1 MEFSSAALEAGA
13 KCKSKNLLTLLS
25 CLYLKYSYFVNF
37 SCLPP
42 VRPLSPS
49 EREDFGGSL
58 QGGRGDGGSS
68 GSSDLYDTFR
78 RDPLALLEIERM
90 ERERLER
97 LLRIERE
104 LHARGRDE
112 MDKMYDPLGSAS
124 RSKYGSSVDSWRD
137 LDYGRPRREYSP
149 PTYGGSSRHGRDTSP
164 YHYGL
169 REKTSPSRYGGY
181 SDSSSSNYPPVGYH
195 PGDKSVSA
203 RDSYANTYGS
213 GTGYSGRVTG
223 RSQMST
229 GYGRDTRSSSS
240 AWGNGSNQTYGLMGD
255 SPGWK

>member
-1 MEFSSAALEAGA
+1 MLVLEVFF
-13 KCKSKNLLTLLS
+13 
-25 CLYLKYSYFVNF
+25 YFVNF

-49 EREDFGGSL
+49 EREDFEGSTYGGRSGGS
-58 QGGRGDGGSS
+58 GGGGGGG

-112 MDKMYDPLGSAS
+112 MDKLYDPLGSAS

-137 LDYGRPRREYSP
+137 LDYGRPRRDYSP
-149 PTYGGSSRHGRDTSP
+149 PTYGSSSRHGQDTSP
-164 YHYGL
+164 YHYGM
-169 REKTSPSRYGGY
+169 RDKSSPSRYGGY
-181 SDSSSSNYPPVGYH
+181 SDSSGSNYPPVGYH
-195 PGDKSVSA
+195 PGDKSVSG
-203 RDSYANTYGS
+203 RDSYPNTYPNTYGS
-213 GTGYSGRVTG
+213 GTGYSGHVAG

-229 GYGRDTRSSSS
+229 GYGRDTRNASS

>member
-1 MEFSSAALEAGA
+1 M
-13 KCKSKNLLTLLS
+13 LT
-25 CLYLKYSYFVNF
+25 F
-37 SCLPP
+37 SCLSP

-49 EREDFGGSL
+49 EREDFEGSNYSGRSSGGS
-58 QGGRGDGGSS
+58 
-68 GSSDLYDTFR
+68 SSDLYDTFR

-124 RSKYGSSVDSWRD
+124 RSKYGASMDSWRE
-137 LDYGRPRREYSP
+137 LDYSRSRRDYSP
-149 PTYGGSSRHGRDTSP
+149 PTYGSSSRHGRETSP
-164 YHYGL
+164 YHYGM
-169 REKTSPSRYGGY
+169 RDKSSPSRYGGY
-181 SDSSSSNYPPVGYH
+181 SDSSSSNYPTVGYH
-195 PGDKSVSA
+195 PTDKSVT
-203 RDSYANTYGS
+203 RDSYSNTYGS
-213 GTGYSGRVTG
+213 GTGYSGRSAG

-229 GYGRDTRSSSS
+229 GYSRDTSRTTSS

-255 SPGWK
+255 TPSWK

>member
-1 MEFSSAALEAGA
+1 M
-13 KCKSKNLLTLLS
+13 
-25 CLYLKYSYFVNF
+25 YFVNL

-49 EREDFGGSL
+49 EREEFEGSLYGGRAGGGGS
-58 QGGRGDGGSS
+58 GVSS
-68 GSSDLYDTFR
+68 SSDLYDTFR

-112 MDKMYDPLGSAS
+112 MDKMYDPIGSS
-124 RSKYGSSVDSWRD
+124 GRSKYGSSGDSWRD
-137 LDYGRPRREYSP
+137 LDYGRPRRDYSP
-149 PTYGGSSRHGRDTSP
+149 PTYGGSGRHVRETSP
-164 YHYGL
+164 YRAYGM
-169 REKTSPSRYGGY
+169 REKSSPSRYGGY
-181 SDSSSSNYPPVGYH
+181 SDSGSSNYPPVGYH
-195 PGDKSVSA
+195 PADKSVA
-203 RDSYANTYGS
+203 GRDSYSNTYGS
-213 GTGYSGRVTG
+213 GTGYSGRGAG

-229 GYGRDTRSSSS
+229 GYGRDTRNTSG

-255 SPGWK
+255 PPSWK

>member
-1 MEFSSAALEAGA
+1 M
-13 KCKSKNLLTLLS
+13 
-25 CLYLKYSYFVNF
+25 LKYLLLFFFCFVNF
-37 SCLPP
+37 TCLPP

-49 EREDFGGSL
+49 EREDFEGSL
-58 QGGRGDGGSS
+58 YGGRTSS
-68 GSSDLYDTFR
+68 GSSSSDLFDTFR

-112 MDKMYDPLGSAS
+112 MEKMYDPLGSS
-124 RSKYGSSVDSWRD
+124 GRSKYGPSGDSWRD
-137 LDYGRPRREYSP
+137 LDYGRSRRDYSP
-149 PTYGGSSRHGRDTSP
+149 PTYGSGGRHGRETSP
-164 YHYGL
+164 YYYGM
-169 REKTSPSRYGGY
+169 RDKSSPSRYGGY

-195 PGDKSVSA
+195 PADKSVA
-203 RDSYANTYGS
+203 GRDSYSNTYGS
-213 GTGYSGRVTG
+213 GTGYSGRSAAG

-229 GYGRDTRSSSS
+229 GYGRDTRNTS
-240 AWGNGSNQTYGLMGD
+240 AWGNGNTQTYGLMGD

>member
-1 MEFSSAALEAGA
+1 MLQVFF
-13 KCKSKNLLTLLS
+13 
-25 CLYLKYSYFVNF
+25 YFVNF

-49 EREDFGGSL
+49 EREDFEGSFH
-58 QGGRGDGGSS
+58 GGRGGGGGS
-68 GSSDLYDTFR
+68 SSDLYDTFR

-124 RSKYGSSVDSWRD
+124 RSKYGHGPSVDSWRD
-137 LDYGRPRREYSP
+137 LDYGRPRRDYSP
-149 PTYGGSSRHGRDTSP
+149 PTYGSSSRHGRDTSP
-164 YHYGL
+164 SPYHYGM
-169 REKTSPSRYGGY
+169 RDKSPSRYGGY
-181 SDSSSSNYPPVGYH
+181 SDSSGNNYTPVGYH
-195 PGDKSVSA
+195 PGDKSVTA

-213 GTGYSGRVTG
+213 GTGYSGRVAG
-223 RSQMST
+223 RSQMQMST
-229 GYGRDTRSSSS
+229 GYGRDTRSAPS

>member
-1 MEFSSAALEAGA
+1 MSSAFI
-13 KCKSKNLLTLLS
+13 LLTSTVLVWFFILLT
-25 CLYLKYSYFVNF
+25 C

-49 EREDFGGSL
+49 EREELEGSSSSSL
-58 QGGRGDGGSS
+58 YGGGRMGSS
-68 GSSDLYDTFR
+68 SSSDLYDTFR

-112 MDKMYDPLGSAS
+112 MDKMYDPLGSSS
-124 RSKYGSSVDSWRD
+124 RSKYGASGDSWRD
-137 LDYGRPRREYSP
+137 LDYGRPRRDYSP
-149 PTYGGSSRHGRDTSP
+149 PTYGGSSRHGRETSP
-164 YHYGL
+164 YHYGM
-169 REKTSPSRYGGY
+169 REKSSPSRYGGY

-195 PGDKSVSA
+195 PADKPVAS
-203 RDSYANTYGS
+203 RDSYSNTYGS
-213 GTGYSGRVTG
+213 GTGYSGRSAG

-229 GYGRDTRSSSS
+229 GYGRDTRNTSS
-240 AWGNGSNQTYGLMGD
+240 AWGNGNNQTYGLMGD